1 MAETKFRYNPKTLR
15 YERASV
21 SVLSIVFSGLGYIV
35 LGGLFFVG
43 LVMLQNYFVETPLE
57 KTLRKENAALKEY
70 KVFLTASLKES
81 NEQINQLKEEDTRL
95 YEQLFETKASGPSE
109 NSKVEKDQI
118 LTAEPELF
126 GEWEQTTR
134 QQSEVLYHKAK
145 ITNQAFSQSAHIYK
159 SDVSAIKSLPTIAP
173 VAGFEV
179 DKLVS
184 GFGKRINPFHKGLY
198 LHDGVDIAMPAGT
211 EVFSSASG
219 TVILASQSSLIA
231 GFGTYLEI
239 DHGNGIITRYAH
251 LGELKVRYGQKV
263 TKGQVVGWVGSSG
276 GSIAP
281 HLHYEVIKSGKNVNP
296 VYYIIGGLTS
306 TQYQQLLHNSNKQNQ
321 SLD

>member
-1 MAETKFRYNPKTLR
+1 LAETKFRYNPKTLR
-15 YERASV
+15 YERTSV
-21 SVLSIVFSGLGYIV
+21 SVLSITFSALGYIV

-43 LVMLQNYFVETPLE
+43 LVTLQNYFVETPLE
-57 KTLRKENAALKEY
+57 RTLREENAALKEY
-70 KVFLTASLKES
+70 KVVLTASLKES
-81 NEQINQLKEEDTRL
+81 NERIHQLNEEDTRL
-95 YEQLFETKASGPSE
+95 YEQLFETKANVPAD

-118 LTAEPELF
+118 LTAEPEVF
-126 GEWEQTTR
+126 GEWEKMTH
-134 QQSEVLYHKAK
+134 QQSDLLYQKAK
-145 ITNQAFSQSAHIYK
+145 KTNQAFSQSAHIYK

-179 DKLVS
+179 NKLVS

-198 LHDGVDIAMPAGT
+198 HHDGVDIALPVGT
-211 EVFSSASG
+211 DVVASASG
-219 TVILASQSSLIA
+219 TVILASQSSLVA

-263 TKGQVVGWVGSSG
+263 TKGQAIASVGSSG

-281 HLHYEVIKSGKNVNP
+281 HLHYEIIKKGKNVNP

-306 TQYQQLLHNSNKQNQ
+306 AQFQQLLHNSIKQNQ

>member
-1 MAETKFRYNPKTLR
+1 LAETKFRYNPKTLR

-21 SVLSIVFSGLGYIV
+21 SVLSIVFSAFGYIV

-57 KTLRKENAALKEY
+57 KTLRAENAALKEY
-70 KVFLTASLKES
+70 KVVLAASLKES
-81 NEQINQLKEEDTRL
+81 NERIHQLKEEDTRL
-95 YEQLFETKASGPSE
+95 YEQLFETKANLPTD
-109 NSKVEKDQI
+109 NSKAEKDEI

-126 GEWEQTTR
+126 GEWEQNTR
-134 QQSEVLYHKAK
+134 QQTEMLFNKAK
-145 ITNQAFSQSAHIYK
+145 TSNQAFSQSAHIYR
-159 SDVSAIKSLPTIAP
+159 SDISAIKSLPTIAP
-173 VAGFEV
+173 VASFEV

-198 LHDGVDIAMPAGT
+198 HHDGVDIALPIGT
-211 EVFSSASG
+211 DVVASASG
-219 TVILASQSSLIA
+219 TVILASQSSLVA

-263 TKGQVVGWVGSSG
+263 IKGQAIGVVGSSG

-281 HLHYEVIKSGKNVNP
+281 HLHYEVIKNGKNVNP

-306 TQYQQLLHNSNKQNQ
+306 AQFQQMLYNSTKQNQ

>member
-1 MAETKFRYNPKTLR
+1 M
-15 YERASV
+15 
-21 SVLSIVFSGLGYIV
+21 
-35 LGGLFFVG
+35 LF
-43 LVMLQNYFVETPLE
+43 N
-57 KTLRKENAALKEY
+57 
-70 KVFLTASLKES
+70 
-81 NEQINQLKEEDTRL
+81 
-95 YEQLFETKASGPSE
+95 
-109 NSKVEKDQI
+109 
-118 LTAEPELF
+118 
-126 GEWEQTTR
+126 
-134 QQSEVLYHKAK
+134 KAK
-145 ITNQAFSQSAHIYK
+145 TSNQAFSQSAHIYK

-198 LHDGVDIAMPAGT
+198 HHDGVDIALPIGT
-211 EVFSSASG
+211 DVVASASG
-219 TVILASQSSLIA
+219 TVILANQSSLVA

-263 TKGQVVGWVGSSG
+263 IKGQAIGVVGSSG

-281 HLHYEVIKSGKNVNP
+281 HLHYEVIKNGKNVNP
-296 VYYIIGGLTS
+296 VYYIIGGLSSAQFQQMLYNS
-306 TQYQQLLHNSNKQNQ
+306 TKQNQ

>member
-57 KTLRKENAALKEY
+57 KTLRAENAALIEY
-70 KVFLTASLKES
+70 KVVLAASLKES
-81 NEQINQLKEEDTRL
+81 NERINQLKEEDTRL
-95 YEQLFETKASGPSE
+95 YEQLFETKANLPTD

-126 GEWEQTTR
+126 GEWEQNTR
-134 QQSEVLYHKAK
+134 QQTEMLFNKAK
-145 ITNQAFSQSAHIYK
+145 TTNQAFSQSAHIYR
-159 SDVSAIKSLPTIAP
+159 SDISAIKSLPTIAP

-198 LHDGVDIAMPAGT
+198 HHDGVDIALPIGIDVVA
-211 EVFSSASG
+211 SASG
-219 TVILASQSSLIA
+219 TVTLASQSSLVA

-263 TKGQVVGWVGSSG
+263 IKGQTIGVVGSSG

-281 HLHYEVIKSGKNVNP
+281 HLHYEVIKNGKNVNP

-306 TQYQQLLHNSNKQNQ
+306 TQFQQMLYNSTKQNQ